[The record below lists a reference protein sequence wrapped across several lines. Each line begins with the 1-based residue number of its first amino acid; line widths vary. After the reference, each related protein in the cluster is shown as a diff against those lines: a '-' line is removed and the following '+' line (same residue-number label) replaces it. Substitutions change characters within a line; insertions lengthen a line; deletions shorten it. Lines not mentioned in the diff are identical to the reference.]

1 MSKQFDWLNPV
12 KEYARDYVLEN
23 TGLKFLALLVTAVLW
38 LSVASRPVSEITMYN
53 VPIEFKNIP
62 DSPPL
67 TVSKYDAPSL
77 TARVYIRG
85 PRDVLD
91 TLRLGDLTAYAD
103 LYNVEP
109 GVRVITLQVDS
120 VRLPASLVARVVEPR
135 SIRVTVE
142 PMVEREVPVLP
153 RLDGEPASGFEVVS
167 KNIAPSTVR
176 ITGAASQV
184 QDIKEVSTETVS
196 LTGRTST
203 FSEWVT
209 VDIGNPNV
217 NLKDEASRK
226 VMLTVNIGESR
237 RERVIDRVPIIVDGA
252 PAGRK
257 ADPLH
262 VSVTV
267 SGPVSAID
275 AITLEDITVSV
286 DASEAG
292 RIRRLTP
299 VVTLSPAYSDKVL
312 VRSVE
317 PKTVSVR

>member
-1 MSKQFDWLNPV
+1 MSKRFDWLNPV

-62 DSPPL
+62 ESPPL
-67 TVSKYDAPSL
+67 AVSKYDAPSL

-103 LYNVEP
+103 LENVAP

-120 VRLPASLVARVVEPR
+120 SRLPASLVARVIEPR

-153 RLDGEPASGFEVVS
+153 RLDGEPPPRFEIIS
-167 KNIAPSTVR
+167 KNISPSTVR
-176 ITGAASQV
+176 IIGAASQV
-184 QDIKEVSTETVS
+184 QDIKEVTTETVS
-196 LTGRTST
+196 LTDKTAP

-209 VDIGNPNV
+209 VDIGNPSV
-217 NLKDEASRK
+217 NLKDESSRK
-226 VMLTVNIGESR
+226 VMLTVNIGEAR
-237 RERVIDRVPIIVDGA
+237 EERVIDRVPIRVDGA
-252 PAGRK
+252 VGSLRS
-257 ADPLH
+257 DPMYAR
-262 VSVTV
+262 VTV
-267 SGPVSAID
+267 SGPVSAIE
-275 AITLEDITVSV
+275 AIRPEEISVSV
-286 DASEAG
+286 DASAASRG
-292 RIRRLTP
+292 LTP
-299 VVTLSPAYSDKVL
+299 VVTLSPAYSDRVV